1 MAKQQDFSKSENK
14 DMDKNDKKSKDGLS
28 SINPAYMIGAASA
41 LSGITALLAQRGKN
55 AQIDRESGAYMNQK
69 HAAKLNEQ
77 LANLA
82 TREAYTSGA
91 YQAMMQ
97 GLQDAQ
103 IIAQTR
109 ASRAGSGVRLGVG
122 SAKEIEASQRMS
134 AAMNQIQIQKQ
145 TTAQANNHLL
155 EASNY
160 RVQQIIAQ
168 GNADA
173 AKASK
178 VNPLLSGVTGLISSA
193 VQYDGLWQDGGKNK
207 SALFDWLNKYF

>member
-1 MAKQQDFSKSENK
+1 MAKQQDFSKSETK
-14 DMDKNDKKSKDGLS
+14 GSKESESGLS
-28 SINPAYMIGAASA
+28 KINPAYMIGAASA
-41 LSGITALLAQRGKN
+41 LSGITALLTQRGKN
-55 AQIDRESGAYMNQK
+55 AQIDREASAQLNQK
-69 HAAKLNEQ
+69 HAAMLNEQ

-82 TREAYTSGA
+82 MREAYSSGA

-103 IIAQTR
+103 VISQTR

-173 AKASK
+173 AKAAK
-178 VNPLLSGVTGLISSA
+178 VNPLLSGVTGLITSA
-193 VQYDGLWQDGGKNK
+193 VQYDNLWQDGGKNK
-207 SALFDWLNKYF
+207 SALFDWVNKYF

>member
-1 MAKQQDFSKSENK
+1 MAKQQDFSKSETK
-14 DMDKNDKKSKDGLS
+14 GSKESESGLS
-28 SINPAYMIGAASA
+28 KINPAYMIGAASA
-41 LSGITALLAQRGKN
+41 LSGITALLTQRGKN
-55 AQIDRESGAYMNQK
+55 AQIDREASAQLNQK
-69 HAAKLNEQ
+69 HAAMLNEQ

-82 TREAYTSGA
+82 MREAYSSGA

-103 IIAQTR
+103 VISQ
-109 ASRAGSGVRLGVG
+109 

-173 AKASK
+173 AKAAK
-178 VNPLLSGVTGLISSA
+178 VNPLLSGITGIISSA
-193 VQYDGLWQDGGKNK
+193 VQYDNLWQDGGKNK
-207 SALFDWLNKYF
+207 SALFDWVNKYF